1 MLGSPADT
9 SSIFPTFM
17 HLDPPMIP
25 RRTVVQLHK
34 LQSRSG
40 NRVHRHWTSPR
51 CPHPGRLAP
60 RSPLPGFS
68 GTELAIDAG
77 FVLLRRRLKRSGKLI
92 LKRINSV
99 SVQTLLRALPQV
111 LFSEM
116 LWCMLISMWVED
128 GWFRYIAPW
137 RDYRRYSFVS

>member
-1 MLGSPADT
+1 M
-9 SSIFPTFM
+9 
-17 HLDPPMIP
+17 
-25 RRTVVQLHK
+25 
-34 LQSRSG
+34 
-40 NRVHRHWTSPR
+40 
-51 CPHPGRLAP
+51 
-60 RSPLPGFS
+60 
-68 GTELAIDAG
+68 DAG

-128 GWFRYIAPW
+128 GWFRYIAPGATT
-137 RDYRRYSFVS
+137 DGIVLFLRRYP